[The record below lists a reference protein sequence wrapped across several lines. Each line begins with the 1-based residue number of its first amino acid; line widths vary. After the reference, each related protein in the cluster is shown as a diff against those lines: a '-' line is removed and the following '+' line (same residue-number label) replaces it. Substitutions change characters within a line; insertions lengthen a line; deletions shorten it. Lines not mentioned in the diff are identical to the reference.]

1 MKLQLIIPMSGIGKR
16 FLDYGYSIPKPL
28 IKVRGK
34 EMVNHVVNMFD
45 EIERVLFICNENHL
59 NDKSL
64 NLERTLKKLHQNTKI
79 ISIKAHKKGP
89 IHAVLEAEKEIILDM
104 PTIINYCDF
113 NSIFDFS
120 KFKKIVKKE
129 NSDGIVFTYT
139 GFHPHMLKNTNYAYI
154 KKEDQ
159 RLIDIQEKKPYTDT
173 PMKEEVSSGTYF
185 FKSGKIMIKYLKKT
199 IDLNLN
205 VKGEY
210 YVSMTY
216 KPMIEDN
223 LKVTS
228 FLIDYFMQWGTPQ
241 DLKEFN
247 WHAGIFDKYTSKEMN
262 NSEKKKGYLMLPMAG
277 LGSRFLKSGYKTPK
291 PFINVSGKPMYIQA
305 IKDLPKMESIKIIA
319 RKEIIKNREI
329 AQDLEKLYKIKKVK
343 ILEKVTK
350 GQAITCLEGFT
361 DNDIDINKSLLISA
375 CDMGLIFNKI
385 KYDDL
390 MNSEE
395 FDVVVWGCK
404 GYPGALKNP
413 SMYSWIYEKDKL
425 ISKVSVKKNLIDPKI
440 DNVLI
445 GTFTFRKA
453 GDFIKTA
460 RLSLKDKK
468 PINGEYYVDDVINK
482 CIEIGLK
489 VVLFEID
496 YFICWGTPE
505 ELLTYNYWESCFD
518 IWEEH
523 PFSLT

>member
-1 MKLQLIIPMSGIGKR
+1 MNLQLIIPMSGIGKR

-45 EIERVLFICNENHL
+45 EIDRVLFICNENHL
-59 NDKSL
+59 NNESL
-64 NLERTLKKLHQNTKI
+64 RLESILKKLHPNTKI
-79 ISIKAHKKGP
+79 LSIKEHKRGP
-89 IHAVLEAEKEIILDM
+89 IHAVLEAERDIDLEM

-120 KFKKIVKKE
+120 KFKEVVKKE

-159 RLIDIQEKKPYTDT
+159 RLIDIQEKKPYTET

-185 FKSGKIMIKYLKKT
+185 FKSGKIMFKYLKKT

-216 KPMIEDN
+216 KPMIEDG

-241 DLKEFN
+241 DLEEFN
-247 WHAGIFDKYTSKEMN
+247 WYSDIFDKYKNKDKNNLKEIN
-262 NSEKKKGYLMLPMAG
+262 GYLMLPMAG
-277 LGSRFLKSGYKTPK
+277 IGSRFLKNGFKTPK
-291 PFINVSGKPMYIQA
+291 PFINVSGKPMYLQA
-305 IKDLPKMESIKIIA
+305 IKDLPKMESIKIIV
-319 RKEIIKNREI
+319 REEIIKNRNI
-329 AQDLEKLYKIKKVK
+329 STDLEEEYKETKVK
-343 ILEKVTK
+343 VLEKVTQ
-350 GQAITCLEGFT
+350 GQAITCLEGFE

-375 CDMGLIFNKI
+375 CDMGVIFNKL
-385 KYDDL
+385 KYDKL
-390 MNSEE
+390 INSED
-395 FDVVVWGCK
+395 FDVIVWGCK

-413 SMYSWIYEKDKL
+413 SMYSWIYQEDKF
-425 ISKVSVKKNLIDPKI
+425 ISKVSVKKNLDNPKKDI
-440 DNVLI
+440 ILI
-445 GTFTFRKA
+445 GTFTFKKA
-453 GDFIKTA
+453 KDFIKTTK
-460 RLSLKDKK
+460 LNLNDKK
-468 PINGEYYVDDVINK
+468 TINGEYYVDDVINK

-496 YFICWGTPE
+496 YFICWGTPD

-518 IWEEH
+518 VWGEH
-523 PFSLT
+523 PFNLN